1 MGLNKMK
8 TIGIIIG
15 VIILAIIFG
24 AFAGVATSSIILRNE
39 NSENSLIEKFYLTEN
54 AVHVSPHSLRVK
66 MSKND
71 FNFTLVDLR
80 SSEEYAREHIKG
92 AINIPAY
99 KDEETPDYN
108 FERIITEFS
117 KLPKDKDIIVYC
129 YSTPCMT
136 GRKIGKILAENG
148 IYVKHLGIGWNE
160 WRYYWNSWNHEYEWN
175 ITNVSDYIEVNK
187 LSSGNYT
194 TVCSSEFGC

>member
-1 MGLNKMK
+1 MDKEFFIAILVI
-8 TIGIIIG
+8 IGISVIIG
-15 VIILAIIFG
+15 AISG
-24 AFAGVATSSIILRNE
+24 AGVSYYILNQE
-39 NSENSLIEKFYLTEN
+39 KSQDSLIKSFYEIEN
-54 AVHVSPHSLRVK
+54 AVYISPHSLRVK
-66 MSKND
+66 MNKND

-108 FERIITEFS
+108 SDRIVSEFLQ
-117 KLPKDKDIIVYC
+117 LPKDKDIIVYC

-136 GRKIGKILAENG
+136 GRKIGKILAENK

-160 WRYYWNSWNHEYEWN
+160 WRYSWNSWNHEYEWN
-175 ITNVSDYIEVNK
+175 ITDVLDYIEIGK
-187 LSSGNYT
+187 SGSGNYT
-194 TVCSSEFGC
+194 AVCSSEFGC